1 MSKSPR
7 RRPGLFVSYRNAA
20 QSVLRIA
27 SGVRGKVRPKSG
39 PKSGIPSCFLRPTRK
54 NASLGAV
61 GGLNPL
67 YQIGGPRS
75 AQLALKLI
83 F

>member
-1 MSKSPR
+1 MRKSPR

-20 QSVLRIA
+20 QSVLGIA
-27 SGVRGKVRPKSG
+27 SGVRGKVR

-54 NASLGAV
+54 NASLGAGGQT

-67 YQIGGPRS
+67 YQIGGPT
-75 AQLALKLI
+75 ALVAVY

>member
-1 MSKSPR
+1 MLRNRSPES
-7 RRPGLFVSYRNAA
+7 RPGK
-20 QSVLRIA
+20 
-27 SGVRGKVRPKSG
+27 GPPKIRS
-39 PKSGIPSCFLRPTRK
+39 KIRHPSCFLRPTRK
-54 NASLGAV
+54 NASRGAGGKT

-67 YQIGGPRS
+67 YPIGGPRS